1 MAVTPSPAVARMAK
15 LLRALG
21 AGPEHELPLAEV
33 ARRTGV
39 PKPTAHS
46 LLLALVAE
54 GFVERTGPV
63 PTYRLGSALAELGDR
78 ARGAPTLLDV
88 AAPEVARLHET
99 LVVSAMAAV
108 VEGDEIVTLTARC
121 VPHPFG
127 FEVVAG
133 ARLALRAPVG
143 TVYVAW
149 SSERVV
155 RRWLDAAPSLTEAR
169 RNALER
175 DLAAVRRRGWSATVH
190 ARRSNARAPG
200 AAREAMESDLAAEE
214 VAVVGISAPVR
225 GKNDAVVGSIALVGF
240 VDPMPGSQVR
250 RLATEVADAA
260 TRASA
265 RLGAPSPET
274 GAHTS
279 NSQRRRSA
287 S

>member
-1 MAVTPSPAVARMAK
+1 MAPSPAVARVAK
-15 LLRALG
+15 LLRTLG
-21 AGPEHELPLAEV
+21 AGPERELPLAEV
-33 ARRTGV
+33 ARRAGV

-54 GFVERTGPV
+54 GFVERIGPV
-63 PTYRLGSALAELGDR
+63 PTYRLGAALAELGDR

-99 LVVSAMAAV
+99 LVVSEIAAAV
-108 VEGDEIVTLTARC
+108 VGDEIVTLTARC

-133 ARLALRAPVG
+133 VRLALRAPVG

-149 SSERVV
+149 SSKRVV

-169 RNALER
+169 RNGLER
-175 DLAAVRRRGWSATVH
+175 DLAAVRRRGWSATVR
-190 ARRSNARAPG
+190 ARRGSGPVPG
-200 AAREAMESDLAAEE
+200 AAREATESDLVAEE

-225 GKNDAVVGSIALVGF
+225 DTNDAVVGSIALVGF

-260 TRASA
+260 TRAST

-279 NSQRRRSA
+279 SSQRRRSA